1 MDAYDEL
8 MTKTKEITLM
18 GLISGVAHWDLE
30 TYMPPKGIMQ
40 RSEQLAV
47 MGKHVHKMF
56 TSPEVGKLLSES
68 EKASSLNEVQKRNL
82 FLVRTA
88 YDEQTKVPGE
98 LVAKLAKQRALTTN
112 IWKKAKAKQDWKMFE
127 PDLQKLVDLS
137 REKTEIIMK
146 VKGTK
151 TLYDTLLDHYE
162 RGMTASMVSKVFKEL
177 RNSLVPLTKKCAE
190 ASKDVDPSLL
200 KKIIPVDAQ
209 RKIATDLA
217 ALIGYDTTSDEAGG
231 RIDETEHPFT
241 TGYYDDVRI
250 TVKYHEDDV
259 NSMIFAIL
267 HEGGHALYEQNLNP
281 DWKFQP
287 VGNAASYGIHESMSR
302 FVENMVGR
310 SPEFLQFYLPRLN
323 ELTSGAFSG
332 IPLDQFVKTTN
343 LVSPSKIR
351 IEADEVTY
359 SLHIII
365 RFEIEQAL
373 FADKV
378 TVSELPSLWNEK
390 YEEYLGLE
398 IQNDSEG
405 VMQDT
410 HWGSGFY
417 GYFPSYA
424 LGNVYDGMW
433 LEKLNKDMPDWLNHV
448 SAGEI
453 TTITKWLAENIQHHA
468 SLYDPGDLAE
478 RVTGKKLTAKP
489 FLEYVAQKYSN
500 LFGF

>member
-8 MTKTKEITLM
+8 MTKEREVTLM
-18 GLISGVAHWDLE
+18 QLIVGVARWDLE
-30 TYMPPKGIMQ
+30 TYMPPKGVKQ

-47 MGKHVHKMF
+47 MSKHIHRMV
-56 TSPEVGKLLSES
+56 TSPEIGNLLSEAERIS
-68 EKASSLNEVQKRNL
+68 PLNEVQRRNL
-82 FLVRTA
+82 FLMRIK
-88 YDEQTKVPGE
+88 YDQLTKVPE
-98 LVAKLAKQRALTTN
+98 DLVAKLAKQRALTTN
-112 IWKKAKAKQDWKMFE
+112 TWKKAKARQDWKMFE

-151 TLYDTLLDHYE
+151 TLYDTLLDDYE

-177 RNSLVPLTKKCAE
+177 RNSLVPLTEKCAE
-190 ASKDVDPSLL
+190 ASKNIDSDLL
-200 KKIIPVDAQ
+200 RKIVPIDTQ
-209 RKIATDLA
+209 RKIATDLTT
-217 ALIGYDTTSDEAGG
+217 LIGYDTTSDEAGG

-250 TVKYHEDDV
+250 TVKYHED
-259 NSMIFAIL
+259 NAASMIFAIL

-281 DWKFQP
+281 DWKFLP
-287 VGNAASYGIHESMSR
+287 IGEAASYGIHESMSR
-302 FVENMVGR
+302 FIENMVGR
-310 SPEFLQFYLPRLN
+310 SPEFWQYYLPRLN
-323 ELTSGAFSG
+323 ELAGGVFSG
-332 IPLDQFVKTTN
+332 IPLDLFVKTTN

-410 HWGSGFY
+410 HWGSGLY

-433 LEKLNKDMPDWLNHV
+433 LEKLDKDMPDWLNRV

-453 TTITKWLAENIQHHA
+453 TIITKWLAKNIQHHA

-478 RVTGKKLTAKP
+478 HVTGKKLTAKP
-489 FLEYVAQKYSN
+489 FLKYVEQKYST

>member
-8 MTKTKEITLM
+8 MTKEREVTLM
-18 GLISGVAHWDLE
+18 QLIVGVARWDLE
-30 TYMPPKGIMQ
+30 TYMPPKGVKQ

-47 MGKHVHKMF
+47 MSKHIHRMV
-56 TSPEVGKLLSES
+56 TSPEIGNLLSEAERIS
-68 EKASSLNEVQKRNL
+68 PLNEVQRRNL
-82 FLVRTA
+82 FLMRIK
-88 YDEQTKVPGE
+88 YDQLTKVPE
-98 LVAKLAKQRALTTN
+98 DLVAKLAKQRALTTN
-112 IWKKAKAKQDWKMFE
+112 TWKKAKARQDWKMFE

-151 TLYDTLLDHYE
+151 TLYDTLLDDYE

-177 RNSLVPLTKKCAE
+177 RNSLVPLTEKCAE
-190 ASKDVDPSLL
+190 ASKNIDSDLL
-200 KKIIPVDAQ
+200 RKIVPIDTQ
-209 RKIATDLA
+209 RKIATDLTT
-217 ALIGYDTTSDEAGG
+217 LIGYDTTSDEAGG

-250 TVKYHEDDV
+250 TVKYHED
-259 NSMIFAIL
+259 NAASMIFAIL

-281 DWKFQP
+281 DWKFLP
-287 VGNAASYGIHESMSR
+287 IGEAASYGIHESMSR
-302 FVENMVGR
+302 FIENMVGR
-310 SPEFLQFYLPRLN
+310 SPEFWQYYLPRLN
-323 ELTSGAFSG
+323 ELAGGVFSG
-332 IPLDQFVKTTN
+332 IPLDLFVKTTN

-351 IEADEVTY
+351 VEADEVTY

-433 LEKLNKDMPDWLNHV
+433 LEKLDKDMPDWLNRV

-453 TTITKWLAENIQHHA
+453 TIITKWLAKNIQHHA

-478 RVTGKKLTAKP
+478 HVTGKKLTAKP
-489 FLEYVAQKYSN
+489 FLKYVEQKYST